1 MQNTNTPVEMDASQ
15 KRLAGQ
21 RKAAKILAIIFISFM
36 VLLYFA
42 FPVENSEEPD
52 IPSESEAYRITTNF
66 VEDRFGSTFNELDCP
81 FADYQYDY
89 LNDSSYLIVSHFTY
103 KNDFGVEKKFSY
115 KARVKWNGGKWE
127 SKDNWTLIYI
137 EEYNPVSK

>member
-1 MQNTNTPVEMDASQ
+1 MQNTKTPVKMDASQ

-21 RKAAKILAIIFISFM
+21 RKAAKILAVIFISFM

-52 IPSESEAYRITTNF
+52 IPTESEAYRITTNF
-66 VEDRFGSTFNELDCP
+66 VEGRFGSMFNELDCP

-103 KNDFGVEKKFSY
+103 KNDFGVEKKFNY
-115 KARVKWNGGKWE
+115 KARVKWNGGKWAN
-127 SKDNWTLIYI
+127 KNNWTLVYI
-137 EEYNPVSK
+137 EEYNQQ